1 MSKSTVISQK
11 SSPFTTKSLVYCA
24 MLAAI
29 QIVIAR
35 FVSITPMPGV
45 RFSLEAVPV
54 VLAGLLFGP
63 IAGMTVGFGAD
74 FIGCMFQPFGYNP
87 LFCLPP
93 ILYGLF
99 GGLMR
104 NYVSEKTNFLRVFL
118 AYLPAVILGSI
129 LWQSFT
135 LAYVY
140 NSKGAFME
148 SLMVKLSTRCVQFGI
163 AWPVE
168 ALITTLLLKSGIFQ
182 GLKLWPSS
190 KNVTEK
196 TEA

>member
-1 MSKSTVISQK
+1 MSKNAVLTQK
-11 SSPFTTKSLVYCA
+11 SSAFTTKSLVYCA

-35 FVSITPMPGV
+35 FVSITPVPGV

-54 VLAGLLFGP
+54 VLSGLLFGP

-104 NYVSEKTNFLRVFL
+104 HYVSEKTNFLRVFL

-140 NSKGAFME
+140 NSKGAFWE
-148 SLMVKLSTRCVQFGI
+148 SLMVKLSARCVQFGI

-182 GLKLWPSS
+182 GLKLWPLAKKQKS
-190 KNVTEK
+190 
-196 TEA
+196 EA